1 MLRPRIFVALIAVG
15 SVLAFLLAFFRRP
28 LLSIIFG
35 HPFVAAAPLLLLLAF
50 CIPLDFLTSYLSN
63 AYLAWNMERG
73 VLVCAVIA
81 AGSNIALNL
90 YGIPR
95 YGAMAAAIN
104 TLISYF
110 VYLGMLAWTGGRASS
125 ASSITATTEL
135 TNS

>member
-1 MLRPRIFVALIAVG
+1 MPI
-15 SVLAFLLAFFRRP
+15 S
-28 LLSIIFG
+28 
-35 HPFVAAAPLLLLLAF
+35 
-50 CIPLDFLTSYLSN
+50 SN
-63 AYLAWNMERG
+63 SKLP
-73 VLVCAVIA
+73 
-81 AGSNIALNL
+81 GSNIALNL